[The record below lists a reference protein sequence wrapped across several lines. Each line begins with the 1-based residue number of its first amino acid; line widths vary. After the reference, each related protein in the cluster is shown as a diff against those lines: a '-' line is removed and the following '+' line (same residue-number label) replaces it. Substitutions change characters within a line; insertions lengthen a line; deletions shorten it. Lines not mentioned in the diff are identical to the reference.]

1 MAATGFLREDF
12 VEGDPVRKV
21 CSATQARRIARILNS
36 IEGVGCIVE
45 RCYSQEGFGWKI
57 VVPQSPYTTKT
68 DTDGYDVAKDP
79 DGRQTVQRNPQGYP
93 HSKEL
98 QLHNVHLVK
107 DGSKSIPFFVSETP
121 LQGGLINPDK
131 VVGELYW
138 ATFDADRLA
147 DPAEK
152 VYRSLTATDVH
163 ATGVKGKY
171 SLSLYGFPTC
181 GVSTVPYAKE
191 VTNENPLLNGR
202 ELEWRYPATFEG
214 SPSNEENSY
223 DSFAVG
229 LVGNNGPPS
238 SGSYATFSYY
248 SRNLTVNKGA
258 INIGSGAGPAYVYAL
273 ITIDQNDIDPTPS
286 GEIVHNETDGTATSP
301 YPAWTDSNNGHDG
314 RYLRIGKN
322 WATGETYNNIC
333 TGIAHAADGT
343 RAIDLANGL
352 IYGDDP
358 AEGEKIDYGAQKLF
372 AWKSSAK
379 VEMLDW
385 KDQKLR
391 AESVASP
398 WTAELAFRIAS
409 SDPAKYVDFVVGDG
423 TLEIKDQTG
432 ARLAYFRKVA

>member
-1 MAATGFLREDF
+1 VQHNPED
-12 VEGDPVRKV
+12 
-21 CSATQARRIARILNS
+21 
-36 IEGVGCIVE
+36 
-45 RCYSQEGFGWKI
+45 YSENQD
-57 VVPQSPYTTKT
+57 S
-68 DTDGYDVAKDP
+68 
-79 DGRQTVQRNPQGYP
+79 
-93 HSKEL
+93 HSNEL

-147 DPAEK
+147 DPAEI

-163 ATGVKGKY
+163 GTGVKGKY
-171 SLSLYGFPTC
+171 SLSLYGFPAAS
-181 GVSTVPYAKE
+181 VSAVPYAKE
-191 VTNENPLLNGR
+191 VANENPLLNGR

-214 SPSNEENSY
+214 SPSNDENSY
-223 DSFAVG
+223 DSFAVW
-229 LVGNNGPPS
+229 LAGNDGPPS

-248 SRNLTVNKGA
+248 SRTLTVNKGA
-258 INIGSGAGPAYVYAL
+258 INIGAGTGPVDVYAL
-273 ITIDQNDIDPTPS
+273 ITIDQDDIDPTPS
-286 GEIVHNETDGTATSP
+286 GEIVHNETNGTATSP
-301 YPAWTDSNNGHDG
+301 YPAWTATNNGHDG

-322 WATGETYNNIC
+322 WATGETYHNTC
-333 TGIAHAADGT
+333 TGIANAADGT

-372 AWKSSAK
+372 AWESSAK
-379 VEMLDW
+379 VEMFDW
-385 KDQKLR
+385 KDRKLR